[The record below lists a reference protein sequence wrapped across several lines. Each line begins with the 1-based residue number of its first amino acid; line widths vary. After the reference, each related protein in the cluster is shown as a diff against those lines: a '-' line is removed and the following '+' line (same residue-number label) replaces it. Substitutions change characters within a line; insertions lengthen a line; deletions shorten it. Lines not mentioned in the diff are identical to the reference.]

1 MPFRTEKDV
10 KTPSPRHHSH
20 RPVRVIFAMVFLVLG
35 VFIAAGP
42 VSAVDNG
49 TLGIRPETESDFF
62 HLSLYPGAATEAT
75 AVVSNH
81 TSSPVTV
88 LTYPVD
94 GENTVQGTFAMAA
107 QSDPREGV
115 GAWVQLDAEHITVPA
130 NTDLKVPFRLTV
142 PPGTPPGDYAGG
154 LIIQSPTVQGKTTA
168 VNGDTAVRLDTIQ
181 RQGVRIYLNVA
192 GTAVKSLAHDSLSW
206 KQNGDSLDFTL
217 PVRNTGNTILHPSAD
232 MNLSGWPA
240 TVTSL
245 KFDAPDG
252 LLPGA
257 SIDLH
262 ARLAQA
268 PMVQNG
274 TAEATLT
281 SEAGTSQA
289 GTRVLYAPWA
299 LLAIGLVVFAA
310 ALYGAWR
317 GARFIRRAR
326 VALSQMNN
334 IGSAAP
340 DEHASPP
347 SPGTPSAPLGE
358 EPANRRPLR

>member
-1 MPFRTEKDV
+1 MKP
-10 KTPSPRHHSH
+10 PSPHQHSH
-20 RPVRVIFAMVFLVLG
+20 RPLRVIFAMVLLTLG
-35 VFIAAGP
+35 IFIAAEP

-81 TSSPVTV
+81 TSSPVT
-88 LTYPVD
+88 LFTYPVD

-107 QSDPREGV
+107 QSDPRNSV
-115 GAWVQLDAEHITVPA
+115 GAWVQLDAEQVSVPA

-142 PPGTPPGDYAGG
+142 PQGTAPGDYAGG

-168 VNGDTAVRLDTIQ
+168 VNGDTALRLDTIQ
-181 RQGVRIYLNVA
+181 RQGVRIYLTVA
-192 GTAVKSLAHDSLSW
+192 GTAVKSLAHGNLSW
-206 KQNGDSLDFTL
+206 KQNRDTLDFIL
-217 PVRNTGNTILHPSAD
+217 PVRNTGTTILHPSAE
-232 MNLSGWPA
+232 MNLSGWPDPA
-240 TVTSL
+240 TSL

-268 PMVQNG
+268 PIVQNG

-299 LLAIGLVVFAA
+299 LLATGLVLLAA

-317 GARFIRRAR
+317 AVRFVRRAR
-326 VALSQMNN
+326 VALSQVNSN
-334 IGSAAP
+334 GPGAAN
-340 DEHASPP
+340 EHASPP
-347 SPGTPSAPLGE
+347 SPATPSALLGE
-358 EPANRRPLR
+358 AKANRRRLQ

>member
-1 MPFRTEKDV
+1 MN
-10 KTPSPRHHSH
+10 TPSPHQHPR
-20 RPVRVIFAMVFLVLG
+20 RLARVALAVVLLILG
-35 VFIAAGP
+35 VLVAAFP
-42 VSAVDNG
+42 ASAVDNG
-49 TLGIRPETESDFF
+49 TLGIRPERESDFF
-62 HLSLYPGAATEAT
+62 HLSLHPGAATDAV

-81 TSSPVTV
+81 TSSPVTL

-107 QSDPREGV
+107 QSDPHKGV
-115 GAWVQLDAEHITVPA
+115 GAWVQLAAERITVPA
-130 NTDLKVPFRLTV
+130 NTDVKVPFRLTV
-142 PPGTPPGDYAGG
+142 PQGTPPGDYAGG
-154 LIIQSPTVQGKTTA
+154 LIIQSPTVQGKITE

-192 GTAVKSLAHDSLSW
+192 GTAVESLDHGSLSW
-206 KQNGDSLDFTL
+206 KQNGDGLDFVL

-240 TVTSL
+240 AATSL
-245 KFDAPDG
+245 KFHAPDG

-268 PMVQNG
+268 PIVQNG
-274 TAEATLT
+274 NAEATLT

-289 GTRVLYAPWA
+289 STSVLYAPWA

-310 ALYGAWR
+310 GLYGAWR
-317 GARFIRRAR
+317 GIRFIRHAR
-326 VALSQMNN
+326 VALSQLNN

-347 SPGTPSAPLGE
+347 
-358 EPANRRPLR
+358 RPTSSSGLRG

>member
-1 MPFRTEKDV
+1 V
-10 KTPSPRHHSH
+10 KSPSPHRHSH
-20 RPVRVIFAMVFLVLG
+20 RLVRVVFAIALLILG
-35 VFIAAGP
+35 VFIVADP

-62 HLSLYPGAATEAT
+62 HLSLYSGAATEAI

-81 TSSPVTV
+81 TSSPVTL

-107 QSDPREGV
+107 QSDPRKGV
-115 GAWVQLDAEHITVPA
+115 GAWVQLDAERITVPA
-130 NTDLKVPFRLTV
+130 NTDLQVPFRLTV
-142 PPGTPPGDYAGG
+142 PQGTPPGDYAGG
-154 LIIQSPTVQGKTTA
+154 LIIQSPTIHGKTTA

-192 GTAVKSLAHDSLSW
+192 GTAVKSLAHGNLSW
-206 KQNGDSLDFTL
+206 KQNGESLDFIL
-217 PVRNTGNTILHPSAD
+217 PVSNTGNTILHPSAD
-232 MNLSGWPA
+232 MNLYGWPGTA
-240 TVTSL
+240 TSL

-268 PMVQNG
+268 PIVQSG

-299 LLAIGLVVFAA
+299 LLAIGLIVIAVG
-310 ALYGAWR
+310 LYGAWR
-317 GARFIRRAR
+317 GVRFIRHAR
-326 VALSQMNN
+326 VALSHMNN

-347 SPGTPSAPLGE
+347 SPVTPSAPLGE
-358 EPANRRPLR
+358 ETPNRRPLR